1 MSESDQILQKKDEEA
16 QHNVNAKTGSK
27 SIIWGFSLVALLD
40 ECITQ
45 IVFMLLAAGFKFN
58 PWPIIIVLVLVKFA
72 RLLIFMPFLYS
83 FIYYFIMQCFKRKEL
98 MKQVIYSR
106 NIKRCKG
113 FMLYRYDNI
122 FNSETT
128 KKEIENLK
136 KVLN

>member
-1 MSESDQILQKKDEEA
+1 MSESDQIVQKKDEEA
-16 QHNVNAKTGSK
+16 QHDVDAKIESEL
-27 SIIWGFSLVALLD
+27 IIWGFSLVALLD

-98 MKQVIYSR
+98 MKQVIYFL
-106 NIKRCKG
+106 K
-113 FMLYRYDNI
+113 
-122 FNSETT
+122 
-128 KKEIENLK
+128 NLK
-136 KVLN
+136 KEFNK

>member
-1 MSESDQILQKKDEEA
+1 MSEFDQIVQKKDEEA
-16 QHNVNAKTGSK
+16 QHDVDAKIESEL
-27 SIIWGFSLVALLD
+27 IIWGFSLVALLD

-98 MKQVIYSR
+98 MKEVIYFL
-106 NIKRCKG
+106 K
-113 FMLYRYDNI
+113 
-122 FNSETT
+122 
-128 KKEIENLK
+128 NLK
-136 KVLN
+136 KEFNK

>member
-1 MSESDQILQKKDEEA
+1 MIYKSESNRYKIIKMSELDQIVQKKDEEA

-98 MKQVIYSR
+98 MKQVIYFL
-106 NIKRCKG
+106 K
-113 FMLYRYDNI
+113 
-122 FNSETT
+122 
-128 KKEIENLK
+128 NLK
-136 KVLN
+136 KEFNK

>member
-1 MSESDQILQKKDEEA
+1 MIYKSESNRYKIIKMSELDQIVQKKDEEA
-16 QHNVNAKTGSK
+16 QHDVDAKIESEL
-27 SIIWGFSLVALLD
+27 IIWGFSLVALLD

-98 MKQVIYSR
+98 MKQVIYFL
-106 NIKRCKG
+106 K
-113 FMLYRYDNI
+113 
-122 FNSETT
+122 
-128 KKEIENLK
+128 NLK
-136 KVLN
+136 KEFNK

>member
-1 MSESDQILQKKDEEA
+1 MIYKSESNRYKIIKMSELDQIVQKKDKEA
-16 QHNVNAKTGSK
+16 QHDVDAKIESEL
-27 SIIWGFSLVALLD
+27 IIWGFSLVALLD

-98 MKQVIYSR
+98 MKQVIYFL
-106 NIKRCKG
+106 K
-113 FMLYRYDNI
+113 
-122 FNSETT
+122 
-128 KKEIENLK
+128 NLK
-136 KVLN
+136 KEFNK

>member
-16 QHNVNAKTGSK
+16 KHNVNAKTGSK

-72 RLLIFMPFLYS
+72 KLLMFMPFLYS
-83 FIYYFIMQCFKRKEL
+83 FIYYFIIQCFKRKEL
-98 MKQVIYSR
+98 TKEVIYLL
-106 NIKRCKG
+106 KH
-113 FMLYRYDNI
+113 L
-122 FNSETT
+122 
-128 KKEIENLK
+128 KKEFNK
-136 KVLN
+136 

>member
-1 MSESDQILQKKDEEA
+1 MIYKSESNRYKIIKMSESDQIVQKKDEEA
-16 QHNVNAKTGSK
+16 QHDVDAKIESEL
-27 SIIWGFSLVALLD
+27 IIWGFSLVALLD

-98 MKQVIYSR
+98 MKQVIYFL
-106 NIKRCKG
+106 K
-113 FMLYRYDNI
+113 
-122 FNSETT
+122 
-128 KKEIENLK
+128 NLK
-136 KVLN
+136 KEFNK

>member
-16 QHNVNAKTGSK
+16 QHNVNAKIESEL
-27 SIIWGFSLVALLD
+27 IILGFSLVELLD

-98 MKQVIYSR
+98 MKQVIYFL
-106 NIKRCKG
+106 K
-113 FMLYRYDNI
+113 
-122 FNSETT
+122 
-128 KKEIENLK
+128 NLK
-136 KVLN
+136 KEFNK

>member
-16 QHNVNAKTGSK
+16 KHDVDAKIESK
-27 SIIWGFSLVALLD
+27 LIIWGFSLVALLD

-72 RLLIFMPFLYS
+72 KLLMFMPFLYS

-98 MKQVIYSR
+98 MKQVIYFL
-106 NIKRCKG
+106 K
-113 FMLYRYDNI
+113 
-122 FNSETT
+122 
-128 KKEIENLK
+128 NLK
-136 KVLN
+136 KEFNK

>member
-1 MSESDQILQKKDEEA
+1 MSELDQIVQKKDEEA
-16 QHNVNAKTGSK
+16 QHDVDAKIESEL
-27 SIIWGFSLVALLD
+27 IIWGFSLVALLD

-98 MKQVIYSR
+98 MKEVIYFL
-106 NIKRCKG
+106 K
-113 FMLYRYDNI
+113 
-122 FNSETT
+122 
-128 KKEIENLK
+128 NLK
-136 KVLN
+136 KEFNK

>member
-1 MSESDQILQKKDEEA
+1 MIYKSESNRYKIIKMSESDQIVQKKDEEA
-16 QHNVNAKTGSK
+16 KHNVNAKIESEL
-27 SIIWGFSLVALLD
+27 IIWGFSLVALLD

-98 MKQVIYSR
+98 MKQVIYFL
-106 NIKRCKG
+106 K
-113 FMLYRYDNI
+113 
-122 FNSETT
+122 
-128 KKEIENLK
+128 NLK
-136 KVLN
+136 KEFNK

>member
-1 MSESDQILQKKDEEA
+1 MIYKSESNRYKIIKMSELDQIVQKKDEEA
-16 QHNVNAKTGSK
+16 QHDVDAKIESEL
-27 SIIWGFSLVALLD
+27 IIWGFSLVALLD

-98 MKQVIYSR
+98 MKQVIYLLK
-106 NIKRCKG
+106 N
-113 FMLYRYDNI
+113 L
-122 FNSETT
+122 
-128 KKEIENLK
+128 KKEINK
-136 KVLN
+136 

>member
-1 MSESDQILQKKDEEA
+1 MYELDQIVQKKDEEA
-16 QHNVNAKTGSK
+16 QHDVDAKIESEL
-27 SIIWGFSLVALLD
+27 IIWGFSLVALLD

-98 MKQVIYSR
+98 MKQVIYFL
-106 NIKRCKG
+106 K
-113 FMLYRYDNI
+113 
-122 FNSETT
+122 
-128 KKEIENLK
+128 NLK
-136 KVLN
+136 KEFNK